1 MDMWYV
7 ISSWFLFFFLYSVIG
22 YLAEIIYVSIKSKK
36 MVVNRGFLIGPY
48 LPIYGFGSLILV
60 LFLRRYEEDPVVLF
74 VMGAFFCTVLEY
86 FTSLIMEKIFKL
98 RWWDYSDRKFNIDG
112 RVCLDNALLFGISG
126 IVVVKGLHP
135 LLADLIY
142 FFPSGVTIGLAI
154 FLFIV
159 MLADFC
165 ESCYITFRLK
175 INFNNYLHKDATKDI
190 KDEVLKAIKKH
201 ITLTSR
207 LIKAFPTA
215 TYDANKKFVEFLKL
229 IYNTK
234 KDLRI
239 QKLKDKIKKEENK

>member
-1 MDMWYV
+1 MWYV

-22 YLAEIIYVSIKSKK
+22 YLAEIIYVSIKLKK
-36 MVVNRGFLIGPY
+36 IVVNRGFLIGPY

-126 IVVVKGLHP
+126 IVVVKGIHP

-159 MLADFC
+159 MFADFC

-190 KDEVLKAIKKH
+190 KDEVLKAI
-201 ITLTSR
+201 
-207 LIKAFPTA
+207 
-215 TYDANKKFVEFLKL
+215 
-229 IYNTK
+229 
-234 KDLRI
+234 
-239 QKLKDKIKKEENK
+239 